1 MGMITK
7 HSVTVSLSD
16 EDFLS
21 LVSDAIARDI
31 VSNYLAVLTVTE
43 VTWASGR
50 NKWEIKYKQKEDKDE
65 T

>member
-31 VSNYLAVLTVTE
+31 VSNYLAKLTVTS
-43 VTWASGR
+43 VAWASGR
-50 NKWEIKYKQKEDKDE
+50 NKWEIRYTQKEIDNE
-65 T
+65 E

>member
-1 MGMITK
+1 MITK

-16 EDFLS
+16 HDFRS

-31 VSNYLAVLTVTE
+31 VSNYLAVLTVSS
-43 VTWASGR
+43 VKQNADS
-50 NKWEIKYKQKEDKDE
+50 KWEIKYIQKEDKDE